1 MRIVWLENARLDL
14 QSIHDFIAA
23 DSSAVARS
31 FAQRLISSVEALV
44 EFPRRGRAGR
54 MPGTLELVVTGTAY
68 LAIYRLR
75 DDLVEILSVQH
86 GARRP

>member
-1 MRIVWLENARLDL
+1 VRIVWLEQARLDL

-23 DSSAVARS
+23 DSPAVARS
-31 FAQRLISSVEALV
+31 FAQRLVSSVEALV

-54 MPGTLELVVTGTAY
+54 TRGTFELLVTGTAY
-68 LAIYRLR
+68 VAVYRLR
-75 DDLVEILSVQH
+75 DDQIQILSVQH